1 MNTPDPP
8 SRLKNFPLP
17 WFSMIMGLS
26 GFSIAWSRAE
36 HIFRLPF
43 AVSPFLLGATVALFI
58 SITFV
63 YLLKIL
69 RYPAAVRAEIDH
81 PVKIAFLPT
90 FSISMILL
98 SIALLADAPAISFW
112 LWTGGTILHL
122 LFTLYIL
129 SSWVHQN
136 RYEIK
141 HLNPAWFIPVVGNI
155 LVPIAGVHHA
165 PAEVSWFFFSVGLF
179 FWPVLTGIIFNR
191 LIFHQ
196 SLPERLLPTLFI
208 FIAPPSVGLLS
219 WYNLTG
225 TAGQFGQILYF
236 VAVFFFLLMLVQI
249 RYFIG
254 IRFFLSW
261 WAYSFPVAAL
271 TIATLFM
278 ARDTGKAVY
287 LWGGAGML
295 AFLTML
301 VALLVAQTARAI
313 AGRTICVEE
322 EH

>member
-1 MNTPDPP
+1 MHTPEPS

-36 HIFRLPF
+36 HVLSLPF
-43 AVSPFLLGATVALFI
+43 AVSPFLLSATVALFI
-58 SITFV
+58 GVTLV
-63 YLLKIL
+63 YLLKII

-98 SIALLADAPAISFW
+98 STALLNGAPSISFW
-112 LWTGGTILHL
+112 LWTSGTILHL

-129 SSWVHQN
+129 SSWVHHD

-165 PAEVSWFFFSVGLF
+165 PAEVSWFFFSIGLF
-179 FWPVLTGIIFNR
+179 FWPILTGILFYR

-196 SLPERLLPTLFI
+196 SLPERFLPTLFI

-225 TAGQFGQILYF
+225 TTGQFGLILYF
-236 VAVFFFLLMLVQI
+236 VAVFFFLLMLVQAS
-249 RYFIG
+249 YFIS

-271 TIATLFM
+271 TIATLIL
-278 ARDTGKAVY
+278 AKDTGKAMYV
-287 LWGGAGML
+287 WGGGGML
-295 AFLTML
+295 VFLTML
-301 VALLVAQTARAI
+301 IALIIIRTVRAI
-313 AGRTICVEE
+313 ASRSICVEE